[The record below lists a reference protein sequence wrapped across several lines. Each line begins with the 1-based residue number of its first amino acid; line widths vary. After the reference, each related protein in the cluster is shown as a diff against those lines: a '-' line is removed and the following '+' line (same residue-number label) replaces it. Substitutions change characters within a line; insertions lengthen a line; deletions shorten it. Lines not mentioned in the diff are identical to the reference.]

1 MSEEKRK
8 PFGRVKGQTKSQS
21 IISDELIAPY
31 EIQID
36 DYSFTV
42 VDATKPTSGFCGSF
56 TTLSGAVDKIVQY
69 KIASKR
75 ETYSLS
81 NFINDYKET
90 KNNIKQLLEI

>member
-42 VDATKPTSGFCGSF
+42 VDSTKPTNGFCGSF
-56 TTLSGAVDKIVQY
+56 TTLSGAIDKIVQY
-69 KIASKR
+69 QVASKR
-75 ETYSLS
+75 ETYSLNS
-81 NFINDYKET
+81 FINNYKET

>member
-1 MSEEKRK
+1 MSEEKK
-8 PFGRVKGQTKSQS
+8 AFGRVKGQTKSQS
-21 IISDELIAPY
+21 IISDEYFAPY

-42 VDATKPTSGFCGSF
+42 VDSTKPTNGFCGSF
-56 TTLSGAVDKIVQY
+56 TSLAGAVDKIVQF

-81 NFINDYKET
+81 SFISEYKDT

>member
-1 MSEEKRK
+1 MIEDKK
-8 PFGRVKGQTKSQS
+8 AFGRVKGQTKSQS
-21 IISDELIAPY
+21 IISDEYFAPY

-42 VDATKPTSGFCGSF
+42 VDSTKPTNGFCGSF
-56 TTLSGAVDKIVQY
+56 TNLSGAIEKIVQFQ
-69 KIASKR
+69 IASKR

-81 NFINDYKET
+81 SFISEYKDT

>member
-1 MSEEKRK
+1 MIEDKK
-8 PFGRVKGQTKSQS
+8 AFGRVKGQTKSQS
-21 IISDELIAPY
+21 TISDEYFAPY

-42 VDATKPTSGFCGSF
+42 VDSTKPTNGFCGSF
-56 TTLSGAVDKIVQY
+56 TSLSGAVDKIVQF

-75 ETYSLS
+75 ETYSLTS
-81 NFINDYKET
+81 FINEYKDT